1 MYNEVELMMSPT
13 LDALLLYAL
22 SIPIVMQYRLLPI
35 DGTPYWL
42 FGILFIV
49 LTTNVVISGYPNILG
64 AWKKHLDK
72 IKDIILVIVLSI
84 VLVGVLGTAMVD
96 RARTAPVYGVHDIIL
111 QQEAAMRYLIV
122 GKNPYKETYFGTQ
135 VESFN
140 YDEPGDTEAVNPALY
155 HFVMP
160 PWYLLFPFSFYYSA
174 RPVLG
179 YFDGRFVSLFCM
191 IALLLII
198 RKWFRHPAVGR
209 SAIILSALSPAVF
222 DYFIEGRSDVFAFF
236 WLVFSLFLLERKK
249 YIWSAVVVALAFMS
263 KQTTWFVFPFYFV
276 YMWVS
281 VRASIKRVIASLS
294 MILIVVMILA
304 IPFMVWDSRAF
315 LNSVIFYLSGN
326 APHSYPV
333 SGYGLS
339 MVLKEVGIISDIHA
353 YYPFAIWQAVFG
365 IPALLGLSMWL
376 HKSPAM
382 SKLLIAYGVLLTII
396 WYTSRYFNNSHLGY
410 ISMIFVLGLAKDAD
424 EQTA

>member
-72 IKDIILVIVLSI
+72 IKDIILIIVLSI

-249 YIWSAVVVALAFMS
+249 YIWSAVIVALAFMS

-339 MVLKEVGIISDIHA
+339 MVLKEVGIIRDIHA

-376 HKSPAM
+376 RKSPTM

>member
-1 MYNEVELMMSPT
+1 MMSPT

-72 IKDIILVIVLSI
+72 IKDIILIIVLSI

-249 YIWSAVVVALAFMS
+249 YIWSAVIVALAFMS

-339 MVLKEVGIISDIHA
+339 MVLKEVGIIRDIHA

-376 HKSPAM
+376 RKLPTM

>member
-22 SIPIVMQYRLLPI
+22 AIPIVMQYRLLPI

-49 LTTNVVISGYPNILG
+49 LTANVVISGYPNILG
-64 AWKKHLDK
+64 IWKKHLDR
-72 IKDIILVIVLSI
+72 IKDIFLVIVLSI
-84 VLVGVLGTAMVD
+84 VLVGVMVTAIVD

-111 QQEAAMRYLIV
+111 QQEAAMRFLIV

-160 PWYLLFPFSFYYSA
+160 PWYLLFPFSFYYSV
-174 RPVLG
+174 RPVVG

-191 IALLLII
+191 IALLFVI
-198 RKWFRHPAVGR
+198 RKWFKHPAVGR
-209 SAIILSALSPAVF
+209 TAIILSALSPAVF

-236 WLVFSLFLLERKK
+236 WLIFSLWLLERKK
-249 YIWSAVVVALAFMS
+249 YLWSAGVIALAFMS
-263 KQTTWFVFPFYFV
+263 KQTTWFVFPFYAV

-281 VRASIKRVIASLS
+281 MRASYVRMIPSLAVIG
-294 MILIVVMILA
+294 VVVALLA
-304 IPFMVWDSRAF
+304 APFMVWDSAAF

-339 MVLKEVGIISDIHA
+339 MVLKEIEIIRDIHA
-353 YYPFAIWQAVFG
+353 YYPFAVWQAVFG
-365 IPALLGLSMWL
+365 IPALIGLSMWL
-376 HKSPAM
+376 RKAPAM
-382 SKLLIAYGVLLTII
+382 SKLLVAYGVLLTII

-424 EQTA
+424 EQTV

>member
-281 VRASIKRVIASLS
+281 IRASIKRVIASLS
-294 MILIVVMILA
+294 VILIVVMILA

-376 HKSPAM
+376 RKSPAM

>member
-64 AWKKHLDK
+64 VWKKHLDR
-72 IKDIILVIVLSI
+72 IKDLILVVVLGI
-84 VLVGVLGTAMVD
+84 VLVGVMGTAIVD

-111 QQEAAMRYLIV
+111 QQEAAMRLLLV

-160 PWYLLFPFSFYYSA
+160 PWYLLFPFSFYYSV
-174 RPVLG
+174 RPVVG

-191 IALLLII
+191 IGLLFVI
-198 RKWFRHPAVGR
+198 RLWFKHPAVGR
-209 SAIILSALSPAVF
+209 TAIILSALSPAVF

-249 YIWSAVVVALAFMS
+249 YLWSSIVAALAFMS
-263 KQTTWFVFPFYFV
+263 KQTTWFVFPFYII
-276 YMWVS
+276 YMWAS
-281 VRASIKRVIASLS
+281 VHASYKRIVPALVAIAS
-294 MILIVVMILA
+294 VVTLLA
-304 IPFMVWDSRAF
+304 LPFMIWDSTAF

-339 MVLKEVGIISDIHA
+339 MVLKEMGVIGDIHA

-365 IPALLGLSMWL
+365 IPALVGLAMWL
-376 HKSPAM
+376 RKAPSM
-382 SKLLIAYGVLLTII
+382 SKLFIAYGVLLTII

-424 EQTA
+424 EQTV

>member
-1 MYNEVELMMSPT
+1 MSPT